1 MAKND
6 AFNTHLD
13 PDAFEAFEKKL
24 EEPACP
30 TPELVDA
37 FRRSRR
43 TFGLA
48 DTETPPR
55 HEAEGS

>member
-1 MAKND
+1 MPEND
-6 AFNTHLD
+6 AFNTHLNPED
-13 PDAFEAFEKKL
+13 FEAFEKKL

-30 TPELVDA
+30 TPALVDA

-48 DTETPPR
+48 DPSVLPQR
-55 HEAEGS
+55 DAED

>member
-6 AFNTHLD
+6 AFNTTLN
-13 PDAFEAFEKKL
+13 PDEFEAFEKKI

-30 TPELVDA
+30 TPGLVDA

-48 DTETPPR
+48 DPSVLPKRDEQD
-55 HEAEGS
+55 

>member
-6 AFNTHLD
+6 DFTTTLDREAF
-13 PDAFEAFEKKL
+13 DAFEKRL

-30 TPELVDA
+30 TPGLVDA

-55 HEAEGS
+55 RETAGS